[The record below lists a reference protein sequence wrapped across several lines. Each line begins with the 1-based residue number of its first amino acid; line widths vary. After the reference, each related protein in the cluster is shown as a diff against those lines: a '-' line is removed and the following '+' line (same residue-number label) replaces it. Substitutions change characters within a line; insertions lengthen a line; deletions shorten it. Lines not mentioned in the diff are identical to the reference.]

1 MIFCFYLWTKAV
13 NTGSLLW
20 AGLTTLSYLY
30 MVACWGGYI
39 FLINLIPVYVLVMLF
54 TGRYSNR
61 LYVAYNTF
69 YVLGTLLSMQI
80 RFVGFN
86 AVQTSE
92 HLGAFG
98 TFGLL
103 NLYCVATWVR
113 SFTGP
118 KVFNAF
124 VRWLALFALS
134 IVGMI
139 ILLAF
144 VMGHGGGMTGRFR
157 QFLDPTYA
165 SKHIP
170 IIASVS
176 EHQPTAW
183 GSYFFDLHITVYL
196 MPIGWYYCFKKLSD
210 ANMILITYDTVAVYF
225 SGVMIRIMLVL
236 ALPRQC
242 YLRLEFLN
250 H

>member
-103 NLYCVATWVR
+103 NLYCVATWVQ

-134 IVGMI
+134 IVGMS

-144 VMGHGGGMTGRFR
+144 VMGHGGGMTGFR
-157 QFLDPTYA
+157 QFLDRRMHPSTSQSLRLCRNISRPPGVHTFLICISLCTSCLLDGITA
-165 SKHIP
+165 SRN
-170 IIASVS
+170 
-176 EHQPTAW
+176 
-183 GSYFFDLHITVYL
+183 YL
-196 MPIGWYYCFKKLSD
+196 MR
-210 ANMILITYDTVAVYF
+210 T
-225 SGVMIRIMLVL
+225 
-236 ALPRQC
+236 
-242 YLRLEFLN
+242 
-250 H
+250 

>member
-1 MIFCFYLWTKAV
+1 
-13 NTGSLLW
+13 
-20 AGLTTLSYLY
+20 
-30 MVACWGGYI
+30 
-39 FLINLIPVYVLVMLF
+39 MLF

-183 GSYFFDLHITVYL
+183 GSYFFDLHITVYI